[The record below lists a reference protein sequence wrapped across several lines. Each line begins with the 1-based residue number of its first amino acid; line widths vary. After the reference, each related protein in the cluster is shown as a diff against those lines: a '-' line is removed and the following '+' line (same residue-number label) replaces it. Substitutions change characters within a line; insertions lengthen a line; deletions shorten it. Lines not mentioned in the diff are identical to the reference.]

1 MSNTNL
7 AIETKY
13 EHGGGY
19 GINEG
24 ELLYALRKK
33 SKLTMLKIVIH
44 DVSLWSVLVG
54 LFLWGPLL
62 WSLML
67 YPAFVLLALVL
78 RIFIDIPNSSVN
90 MYAVGLAY
98 ATGVWLSLR
107 KQTPVRDY
115 MTRKQ
120 HAATKTLHLDCSQK
134 LLVAEEVYRFA
145 SEKNRV
151 VSVPFEHM
159 YASATWQQAD
169 KELADDDTYLDSVSI
184 FLRLRRNNNSSLD
197 MEWVRKKIG
206 DPVFYHQYDSS
217 NATQN
222 AQAKA
227 KFDEVMALFA
237 DCGIGQ
243 K

>member
-1 MSNTNL
+1 MRNTNL
-7 AIETKY
+7 AIETEY
-13 EHGGGY
+13 ERGGGY

-33 SKLTMLKIVIH
+33 SKLTMLKIVIR

-54 LFLWGPLL
+54 LFFWGPLL
-62 WSLML
+62 WSLIL
-67 YPAFVLLALVL
+67 YPAFVILAQVL
-78 RIFIDIPNSSVN
+78 RNVIDIPNSSVN
-90 MYAVGLAY
+90 MYAVALAY

-107 KQTPVRDY
+107 RQTPVRDY

-120 HAATKTLHLDCSQK
+120 YAATKTLHLDGNQK

-151 VSVPFEHM
+151 VTVPFEHM
-159 YASATWQQAD
+159 YASVTWHQAD

-184 FLRLRRNNNSSLD
+184 CLRLRLNNHSSLD
-197 MEWVRKKIG
+197 MDWVRKKIG

-217 NATQN
+217 DATQN
-222 AQAKA
+222 AQARA
-227 KFDEVMALFA
+227 KFDEVMALLA
-237 DCGIGQ
+237 DCGIAQ

>member
-19 GINEG
+19 GVNEG

-33 SKLTMLKIVIH
+33 SKLTMLKMVVH

-54 LFLWGPLL
+54 LFFWGPLL

-67 YPAFVLLALVL
+67 YPAFVILALVL
-78 RIFIDIPNSSVN
+78 RNFIDMPNSDIN
-90 MYAVGLAY
+90 MYAASLAY
-98 ATGVWLSLR
+98 AAGIWLSLR

-120 HAATKTLHLDCSQK
+120 HAATKTLHLDCTQK
-134 LLVAEEVYRFA
+134 LLVAEEAYRFFPA
-145 SEKNRV
+145 KNRTV
-151 VSVPFEHM
+151 KVPFEHLHTW
-159 YASATWQQAD
+159 ATWQHAD
-169 KELADDDTYLDSVSI
+169 KERADDDSYLDSVSI
-184 FLRLRRNNNSSLD
+184 YLRIRRNSRLD
-197 MEWVRKKIG
+197 MEWANKKIG

-217 NATQN
+217 DATQN